1 VLRCERWS
9 ISTAQGARRP
19 RPLSKEVLLM
29 LLVGI
34 DWAETEHAACLLS
47 PVGRVL
53 RRLRIGHDVAGV
65 ERLTAAIGELEPDP
79 GEVLVAIE
87 TAQGLLVS
95 ALLEAG
101 FTVYAINPKAVE
113 RYRTRTRV
121 SRAKTD
127 PADAEL
133 LARILLTDRDRH
145 RPLSV
150 SSAEREEIR
159 ALARDDERASR
170 DQRRLL
176 NRLRQD
182 LLAVFPQ
189 ALAAFDDLAAPTC
202 LAFLARWPSAAE
214 ARAVDERELEGFF
227 RERRH
232 GWPERTARNVRAALG
247 APALHAPAHLAEAK
261 AGSIRLACEQLLLI
275 HRQRRAWERRLRELL
290 EGERAHPDGEIYLS
304 LPGLDIRL
312 AARVLAE
319 VGDGALDFAV
329 PNELQCYGG
338 SAPVTR
344 RSGKQVTIACR
355 LSCNRHLRQAAMQ
368 WAFCSLTRS
377 DWARD
382 FYDRQRAA
390 GRTHYKA
397 LRALANRWLEL
408 LWHLLHKRVL
418 YEEAVHQANRSKPEV
433 TACAA

>member
-1 VLRCERWS
+1 
-9 ISTAQGARRP
+9 
-19 RPLSKEVLLM
+19 M

-47 PVGRVL
+47 EQGQVL
-53 RRLRIGHDVAGV
+53 RRLRIGHDLAGV
-65 ERLTAAIGELEPDP
+65 ERLLATIGELEREPS
-79 GEVLVAIE
+79 EVLVAIE
-87 TAQGLLVS
+87 TAHGLLVS

-101 FTVYAINPKAVE
+101 FTLYAINPKSVE

-133 LARILLTDRDRH
+133 LARILLTDRERH
-145 RPLSV
+145 RPLSG

-189 ALAAFDDLAAPTC
+189 ALEAFDDLAAATC

-214 ARAVDERELEGFF
+214 AQAVDEVELEAFF

-232 GWPERTARNVRAALG
+232 GWPQRTATRVRAALS
-247 APALHAPAHLAEAK
+247 APALRAPTHLAQAK
-261 AGSIRLACEQLLLI
+261 AGSIRLAAEQLLLI
-275 HRQRRAWERRLRELL
+275 HRQRREWERSLGELL

-319 VGDGALDFAV
+319 VGDGAFDFAV
-329 PNELQCYGG
+329 ANELQCYGG
-338 SAPVTR
+338 TAPVTR

-355 LSCNRHLRQAAMQ
+355 LACNRHLRQAAMQ
-368 WAFCSLTRS
+368 SAFCSLTRS
-377 DWARD
+377 DWARS

-390 GRTHYKA
+390 GKTHYKA

-408 LWHLLHKRVL
+408 LWHLLHKRAL
-418 YEEAVHQANRSKPEV
+418 YDEAIHQANRSKPEV

>member
-1 VLRCERWS
+1 
-9 ISTAQGARRP
+9 
-19 RPLSKEVLLM
+19 M

-47 PVGRVL
+47 VGGRVL
-53 RRLRIGHDVAGV
+53 RRLRLGHDVAGV
-65 ERLTAAIGELEPDP
+65 GRLTATIGELEGEPS
-79 GEVLVAIE
+79 EVLVAIE
-87 TAQGLLVS
+87 TAHGLLVA

-133 LARILLTDRDRH
+133 LARILVTDRERH
-145 RPLSV
+145 RPLRP

-159 ALARDDERASR
+159 SLARDDERAAR

-182 LLAVFPQ
+182 LLTVFPQ
-189 ALAAFDDLAAPTC
+189 ALQAFDDLGSASC

-214 ARAVDERELEGFF
+214 AATVDEAGHEAFF
-227 RERRH
+227 RAQRH
-232 GWPERTARNVRAALG
+232 GWPERTAKRVRTALT
-247 APALHAPAHLAEAK
+247 APALHTPAHLAKAK
-261 AGSIRLACEQLLLI
+261 TGSIRLAAEQLLLI
-275 HRQRRAWERRLRELL
+275 HRQRREWEKRLRELL

-304 LPGLDIRL
+304 LPGLDVRL

-329 PNELQCYGG
+329 ANELQCYGG
-338 SAPVTR
+338 TAPVTR

-355 LSCNRHLRQAAMQ
+355 LACNRHLRQAAMQ

-377 DWARD
+377 EWARD
-382 FYDRQRAA
+382 FYDRQRAN
-390 GRTHYKA
+390 GKSHYKA

-408 LWHLLHKRVL
+408 LWHLLHKRVP
-418 YEEAVHQANRSKPEV
+418 YDEAIHQANRSKAQV
-433 TACAA
+433 TPCAA

>member
-1 VLRCERWS
+1 
-9 ISTAQGARRP
+9 
-19 RPLSKEVLLM
+19 M
-29 LLVGI
+29 LFVGI

-47 PVGRVL
+47 VQGQLL

-65 ERLTAAIGELEPDP
+65 DRLRATIGELEPEAS
-79 GEVLVAIE
+79 EVLVAIE
-87 TAQGLLVS
+87 TAHGLLVS
-95 ALLEAG
+95 ALLDAG
-101 FTVYAINPKAVE
+101 YSVYAINPKSVE

-133 LARILLTDRDRH
+133 LARILVTDRERH

-150 SSAEREEIR
+150 CSAEREEIR

-189 ALAAFDDLAAPTC
+189 ALQAFDELAAATC
-202 LAFLARWPSAAE
+202 LAFLARWPSVAE
-214 ARAVDERELEGFF
+214 AAAVDEAELEAFF
-227 RERRH
+227 REQRH
-232 GWPERTARNVRAALG
+232 GWPKRAAARVHAALTT
-247 APALHAPAHLAEAK
+247 PALAAPPHLARAK
-261 AGSIRLACEQLLLI
+261 AGSIQLAAEQLLLI
-275 HRQRRAWERRLRELL
+275 HRQRRQWERRLGELL
-290 EGERAHPDGEIYLS
+290 EAAHPDGEIYLS
-304 LPGLDIRL
+304 LPGLDVRL

-319 VGDGALDFAV
+319 VGDGAFDFAV
-329 PNELQCYGG
+329 ANELQCYGG
-338 SAPVTR
+338 TAPVTR
-344 RSGKQVTIACR
+344 RSGKQLTIACR
-355 LSCNRHLRQAAMQ
+355 LACNRHLRQAAMQ

-390 GRTHYKA
+390 GKTHYKA

-408 LWHLLHKRVL
+408 LWHLLRKRAL
-418 YEEAVHQANRSKPEV
+418 YDEAIHQANRSKPEV
-433 TACAA
+433 AACAA

>member
-1 VLRCERWS
+1 
-9 ISTAQGARRP
+9 
-19 RPLSKEVLLM
+19 M

-34 DWAETEHAACLLS
+34 DWAESEHAACLLS
-47 PVGRVL
+47 EQGQVL

-65 ERLTAAIGELEPDP
+65 DRLTAAIGGLEPDP
-79 GEVLVAIE
+79 GAVLVAIE
-87 TAQGLLVS
+87 TAHGLLVA
-95 ALLEAG
+95 ALLDAG
-101 FTVYAINPKAVE
+101 YSVYAINPKSVE

-133 LARILLTDRDRH
+133 LARILFTDRERH

-189 ALAAFDDLAAPTC
+189 ALAAFDDLAAATC
-202 LAFLARWPSAAE
+202 LAFLARWPSQSAAAAVGE
-214 ARAVDERELEGFF
+214 AELAAFF
-227 RERRH
+227 REQRH
-232 GWPERTARNVRAALG
+232 GWPERTAKRVRAALT
-247 APALHAPAHLAEAK
+247 APALEAPPHLARAK
-261 AGSIRLACEQLLLI
+261 AGSIQLAAEQLLLI
-275 HRQRRAWERRLRELL
+275 HRQRRHWQRRLGELL
-290 EGERAHPDGEIYLS
+290 RDGHPDGEIYLS
-304 LPGLDIRL
+304 LPGLDVRL

-319 VGDGALDFAV
+319 VGDGARDFAAA
-329 PNELQCYGG
+329 NELQCYGG
-338 SAPVTR
+338 TAPVTR
-344 RSGKQVTIACR
+344 RSGKQLTIACR
-355 LSCNRHLRQAAMQ
+355 LACNRHLRQAAMQ

-382 FYDRQRAA
+382 FYDRQRAN
-390 GRTHYKA
+390 GKTHYKA

-408 LWHLLHKRVL
+408 LWHLLHKRAL
-418 YEEAVHQANRSKPEV
+418 YDEAVHQANRSKPEV
-433 TACAA
+433 IACAA

>member
-1 VLRCERWS
+1 
-9 ISTAQGARRP
+9 
-19 RPLSKEVLLM
+19 M

-47 PVGRVL
+47 EQGEVL

-65 ERLTAAIGELEPDP
+65 DRLIGTIGELEPGP
-79 GEVLVAIE
+79 SRVLVAIE
-87 TAQGLLVS
+87 TAHGLLVS

-101 FTVYAINPKAVE
+101 YSVYAINPKSVE

-133 LARILLTDRDRH
+133 LARILLTDRERH
-145 RPLSV
+145 RPLSP

-189 ALAAFDDLAAPTC
+189 ALEAFDDLSAATC
-202 LAFLARWPSAAE
+202 LAFLARWPSARE
-214 ARAVDERELEGFF
+214 AAALDEAELEAFF
-227 RERRH
+227 REQRH
-232 GWPERTARNVRAALG
+232 GWPERTAKRLRAALT
-247 APALHAPAHLAEAK
+247 APALTAPAHLARAK
-261 AGSIRLACEQLLLI
+261 AGSIQLAAEQLLLI
-275 HRQRRAWERRLRELL
+275 HRQRRSWEQRLSELL
-290 EGERAHPDGEIYLS
+290 RDGHPDGEIYLS
-304 LPGLDIRL
+304 LPGLDVRL

-329 PNELQCYGG
+329 ANELQCYGG
-338 SAPVTR
+338 TAPVTR

-355 LSCNRHLRQAAMQ
+355 LACNRHLRQAAMQ

-377 DWARD
+377 GWARD

-390 GRTHYKA
+390 GKTHYKA

-408 LWHLLHKRVL
+408 LWHLLHKRAL
-418 YEEAVHQANRSKPEV
+418 YDEAVHQANRSKPEV

>member
-1 VLRCERWS
+1 
-9 ISTAQGARRP
+9 
-19 RPLSKEVLLM
+19 M

-47 PVGRVL
+47 DQGQVQ

-65 ERLTAAIGELEPDP
+65 ERLTAAIAELEPAP
-79 GEVLVAIE
+79 SHVLVAIE
-87 TAQGLLVS
+87 TAHGLLVS

-101 FTVYAINPKAVE
+101 YSVYAINPKSVE
-113 RYRTRTRV
+113 RYRARTRV

-133 LARILLTDRDRH
+133 LARILLTDRERH
-145 RPLSV
+145 RPLTV

-159 ALARDDERASR
+159 ALARDDERAAR

-182 LLAVFPQ
+182 LLSVFPQ
-189 ALAAFDDLAAPTC
+189 ALEAFEDLSAATC
-202 LAFLARWPSAAE
+202 LAFLARWPSAVE
-214 ARAVDERELEGFF
+214 AKAVDAAELETFF

-232 GWPERTARNVRAALG
+232 GWPERTSTRVRKALA
-247 APALHAPAHLAEAK
+247 APALAAPPHLAQAK
-261 AGSIRLACEQLLLI
+261 AGTIRLACEQLLLI
-275 HRQRRAWERRLRELL
+275 HRQRREWERRLGELI
-290 EGERAHPDGEIYLS
+290 RAAHPDGEIYLS
-304 LPGLDIRL
+304 LPGLDVRL

-319 VGDGALDFAV
+319 VGDGACDFAV

-338 SAPVTR
+338 TAPVTR

-355 LSCNRHLRQAAMQ
+355 LACNRHLRQAAMQ
-368 WAFCSLTRS
+368 WAFCSLRNS
-377 DWARD
+377 GWARD

-390 GRTHYKA
+390 GKTHYKA

-418 YEEAVHQANRSKPEV
+418 YDEAVHQRNRSKPEV
-433 TACAA
+433 IACAA

>member
-1 VLRCERWS
+1 
-9 ISTAQGARRP
+9 
-19 RPLSKEVLLM
+19 M

-34 DWAETEHAACLLS
+34 DWAESEHAACLLS
-47 PVGRVL
+47 AQGEVL
-53 RRLRIGHDVAGV
+53 RRLRIGHDVTGI
-65 ERLTAAIGELEPDP
+65 ERLIATIGEFEPDP
-79 GEVLVAIE
+79 ARVLIAIE
-87 TAQGLLVS
+87 TAHGLLVS

-101 FTVYAINPKAVE
+101 YTVYAINPKAVE

-121 SRAKTD
+121 ARAKTD

-133 LARILLTDRDRH
+133 LARILFTDRERH
-145 RPLSV
+145 RPLRP

-170 DQRRLL
+170 DQRRLV

-189 ALAAFDDLAAPTC
+189 ALEAFDDFAAPAC
-202 LAFLARWPSAAE
+202 LAFLARWPSAA
-214 ARAVDERELEGFF
+214 AAAAVDERELEAFF

-232 GWPERTARNVRAALG
+232 GWPARTARRVRAALE
-247 APALHAPAHLAEAK
+247 APALRAPAHLAQAK
-261 AGSIRLACEQLLLI
+261 AGAIRLACEQLLLI
-275 HRQRRAWERRLRELL
+275 HRQRRAWEKRLRELL
-290 EGERAHPDGEIYLS
+290 EGEQAHPDGEIYLS

-319 VGDGALDFAV
+319 VGDGAFDFAV

-338 SAPVTR
+338 TAPVTR
-344 RSGKQVTIACR
+344 RSGKHVTIACR
-355 LSCNRHLRQAAMQ
+355 LACNRHLRQAAMQ

-377 DWARD
+377 EWARD

-390 GRTHYKA
+390 GKTHYKA

-408 LWHLLHKRVL
+408 LWHLLHKRAL
-418 YEEAVHQANRSKPEV
+418 YDEAVHQANRSNAEV

>member
-1 VLRCERWS
+1 
-9 ISTAQGARRP
+9 
-19 RPLSKEVLLM
+19 M

-34 DWAETEHAACLLS
+34 DWAESEHAACLLS
-47 PVGRVL
+47 EQGQVL
-53 RRLRIGHDVAGV
+53 RRLRVGHDVAGV
-65 ERLTAAIGELEPDP
+65 DRLIDTIGELEPEP
-79 GEVLVAIE
+79 GRVLVAIE
-87 TAQGLLVS
+87 TAHGLLVS

-101 FTVYAINPKAVE
+101 FTVYAINPKSVE

-133 LARILLTDRDRH
+133 LARILLTDRERH
-145 RPLSV
+145 RPLSP
-150 SSAEREEIR
+150 SSAERDEIR
-159 ALARDDERASR
+159 ALARDDERAAR

-182 LLAVFPQ
+182 LLLVFPQ
-189 ALAAFDDLAAPTC
+189 ALEAFDELGSASC
-202 LAFLARWPSAAE
+202 LALLARWPSAAE
-214 ARAVDERELEGFF
+214 AAAVDEATLEAFF
-227 RERRH
+227 RAQRH
-232 GWPERTARNVRAALG
+232 GWPERTAKRVRAALS
-247 APALHAPAHLAEAK
+247 APALLAPAHLAAAK
-261 AGSIRLACEQLLLI
+261 TGAIQLAAEQLLLI
-275 HRQRRAWERRLRELL
+275 HRQRRAWEKRLGELL
-290 EGERAHPDGEIYLS
+290 RAAHPDGEIYLS
-304 LPGLDIRL
+304 LPGLDVRL

-329 PNELQCYGG
+329 ANELQCYGG
-338 SAPVTR
+338 TAPVTR
-344 RSGKQVTIACR
+344 RSGKQLTVACR
-355 LSCNRHLRQAAMQ
+355 LACNRHLRQAAMQ

-390 GRTHYKA
+390 GKTHYKA

-418 YEEAVHQANRSKPEV
+418 YDEATHQRNRSNTEV

>member
-1 VLRCERWS
+1 
-9 ISTAQGARRP
+9 
-19 RPLSKEVLLM
+19 M

-34 DWAETEHAACLLS
+34 DWAESEHAACLLS
-47 PVGRVL
+47 EQGQVQ

-65 ERLTAAIGELEPDP
+65 DRLIATIAELEPDP

-87 TAQGLLVS
+87 TAHGLLVA

-101 FTVYAINPKAVE
+101 FTVYAVNPKSVE

-133 LARILLTDRDRH
+133 LARILLTDRERH
-145 RPLSV
+145 RPLGV

-182 LLAVFPQ
+182 LLQVFPP
-189 ALAAFDDLAAPTC
+189 ALQAFDDLAAASC

-214 ARAVDERELEGFF
+214 AQTVDEAELEAFF
-227 RERRH
+227 REQRH
-232 GWPERTARNVRAALG
+232 GWPERTARRVRAALT
-247 APALHAPAHLAEAK
+247 APALKAPPHLAQAK
-261 AGSIRLACEQLLLI
+261 AGSIRLAAEQLLLI
-275 HRQRRAWERRLRELL
+275 HRQRRAWERRLGELL
-290 EGERAHPDGEIYLS
+290 RQAHPDGEIYLS
-304 LPGLDIRL
+304 LPGLDVRL
-312 AARVLAE
+312 AARVLGE
-319 VGDGALDFAV
+319 VGDGARDFAV
-329 PNELQCYGG
+329 ANELQCYGG
-338 SAPVTR
+338 TAPVTR
-344 RSGKQVTIACR
+344 RSGKQLTIACR
-355 LSCNRHLRQAAMQ
+355 LACNRHLRQAAMQ

-377 DWARD
+377 GWARD

-390 GRTHYKA
+390 GKTHYKA

-408 LWHLLHKRVL
+408 LWHLLHKRAL
-418 YEEAVHQANRSKPEV
+418 YDEATHQANRSKPEV

>member
-1 VLRCERWS
+1 
-9 ISTAQGARRP
+9 
-19 RPLSKEVLLM
+19 M

-34 DWAETEHAACLLS
+34 DWAETEHAVCLLS
-47 PVGRVL
+47 AEGKVL

-65 ERLTAAIGELEPDP
+65 DRLMRAVGELEGDP
-79 GEVLVAIE
+79 AQVLVAIE
-87 TAQGLLVS
+87 TAHGLLVA

-101 FTVYAINPKAVE
+101 FTVYAINPKSVE

-133 LARILLTDRDRH
+133 LARILHTDRERH

-189 ALAAFDDLAAPTC
+189 ALQAFDELGSASC
-202 LAFLARWPSAAE
+202 LAFLARWPSEAE
-214 ARAVDERELEGFF
+214 AAAVDERELEAFF

-232 GWPERTARNVRAALG
+232 SWPARTAARVRAALT
-247 APALHAPAHLAEAK
+247 APALRAPSHLARAK
-261 AGSIRLACEQLLLI
+261 AGSIRLAAEQLLLL
-275 HRQRRAWERRLRELL
+275 HRQRREWEKRLRELL

-304 LPGLDIRL
+304 LAGLDIRL

-329 PNELQCYGG
+329 ANELQCYGG
-338 SAPVTR
+338 TAPVTR
-344 RSGKQVTIACR
+344 RSGKQITIACR
-355 LSCNRHLRQAAMQ
+355 LACNRHLRQAAMQ

-377 DWARD
+377 EWARD

-390 GRTHYKA
+390 GKTHYKA

-408 LWHLLHKRVL
+408 LWHLLHKRAL
-418 YEEAVHQANRSKPEV
+418 YDEAVHQRNRSKPEV

>member
-1 VLRCERWS
+1 
-9 ISTAQGARRP
+9 
-19 RPLSKEVLLM
+19 M

-34 DWAETEHAACLLS
+34 DWAETEHAVCLLS
-47 PVGRVL
+47 AEGRVR
-53 RRLRIGHDVAGV
+53 RRLRAGHDVAGV
-65 ERLTAAIGELEPDP
+65 EGLTTAIGELEPDP

-87 TAQGLLVS
+87 TAHGLLVS

-133 LARILLTDRDRH
+133 LARILLTDRERH
-145 RPLSV
+145 RPLSP

-170 DQRRLL
+170 DERRLL

-189 ALAAFDDLAAPTC
+189 ALEAFGDLSAPTC

-214 ARAVDERELEGFF
+214 AAVVDETELEAFF
-227 RERRH
+227 RARRH
-232 GWPERTARNVRAALG
+232 GWPARTAQRVSAALA
-247 APALHAPAHLAEAK
+247 APALVAPAHLAKAK

-275 HRQRRAWERRLRELL
+275 HRQRRDWERRLGELL
-290 EGERAHPDGEIYLS
+290 EAAHPDGEIYLS
-304 LPGLDIRL
+304 LPGLDVRL

-319 VGDGALDFAV
+319 VGDGAFDFAV
-329 PNELQCYGG
+329 PNALQCYGG
-338 SAPVTR
+338 TAPVTR

-355 LSCNRHLRQAAMQ
+355 LACNRHLRQAAMQ
-368 WAFCSLTRS
+368 WAFCSLNRS

-382 FYDRQRAA
+382 LYDRQRAA
-390 GRTHYKA
+390 GKTHHKA

-418 YEEAVHQANRSKPEV
+418 YDEATHQRNRPKTEV
-433 TACAA
+433 IACAA